1 MADIRVSGYTS
12 PRARLPLLDPSG
24 NPTIGFLGTTIL
36 VNALLDPNNFGT
48 GGVVPCPVTFL
59 PFVQTVETGSL
70 VDSNGNL
77 KVDLFFIGI
86 TGQTLSPIEADE
98 LAAFVNAGGI
108 LYLGGDSG
116 VNEGQSY
123 NPLFAALGT
132 TDVFSQ
138 TIVPIPAIVQ
148 TSVPLASPVTNG
160 PFGIV
165 GPLSHET
172 FRVFFPGTGTTGIA
186 FGDGTGSIIL
196 AEGAFGLGYISAAGD
211 PIYVNEFLNDTDNI
225 NYFLNL
231 FALACLRAGQGVGS
245 RGVGISRLAGL
256 I

>member
-1 MADIRVSGYTS
+1 MASIRVSGYTS
-12 PRARLPLLDPSG
+12 PRSRLPLLDPSG
-24 NPTIGFLGTTIL
+24 NAPIGFLGTSIL

-48 GGVVPCPVTFL
+48 GGVMPCPVTFL

-70 VDSNGNL
+70 VDSNGSL
-77 KVDLFFIGI
+77 KVDLFFTGI
-86 TGQTLSPIEADE
+86 TGQTLSPVEAAE

-123 NPLFAALGT
+123 NPLFAVLGI
-132 TDVFSQ
+132 TDSFSQ
-138 TIVPIPAIVQ
+138 TIVPIPSIVQ
-148 TSVPLASPVTNG
+148 TTVPLASPVTNG

-186 FGDGTGSIIL
+186 FGDATGSIIL
-196 AEGAFGLGYISAAGD
+196 AEGVFEKGYISATGD

-225 NYFLNL
+225 KYFLNL
-231 FALACLRAGQGVGS
+231 FALACIRAGQAIGG
-245 RGVGISRLAGL
+245 RGIDISKLTSL

>member
-1 MADIRVSGYTS
+1 MASIRVSGYTS
-12 PRARLPLLDPSG
+12 PRSRIPLLDPSG
-24 NPTIGFLGTTIL
+24 NATIGFLGTSIL
-36 VNALLDPNNFGT
+36 VSALLDPNNFGT
-48 GGVVPCPVTFL
+48 EGVVPCPVTFL
-59 PFVQTVETGSL
+59 PFVQTVEAGSL
-70 VDSNGNL
+70 VDSSGNL
-77 KVDLFFIGI
+77 NVDLFFTGV
-86 TGQTLSPIEADE
+86 TGQTLSPVEAAE

-108 LYLGGDSG
+108 LFLGGDSG

-148 TSVPLASPVTNG
+148 TTFPLASLVTDG

-196 AEGAFGLGYISAAGD
+196 AEGAFGGGYISAVGD
-211 PIYVNEFLNDTDNI
+211 PIYVNEFLNDTDNVR
-225 NYFLNL
+225 YFLNL
-231 FALACLRAGQGVGS
+231 FAHACNRAGQGMAG
-245 RGVGISRLAGL
+245 RGVDISRLAGL